1 MGEQDFAQYM
11 DLSEYQLNYV
21 MMNSGLRIEAESFLA
36 MIKSWQAGEDEC
48 GAYVSHGE
56 YKVDVKG
63 DEIVVS
69 TEAEYEDVEKAYN
82 AGYTHAAQ
90 LYNSMPGF
98 HKRREY
104 KYEGTVESVLL
115 IDDMSTEIIA
125 DGKHLP
131 GTILKLVYKLK
142 GVEKLSLVTAA
153 LSYAAYEGEIP
164 ESDNIFIEDG
174 VCKLKKDKSLVGSIA
189 TMDTLVKTMVQKADV
204 PLMDAIRMASETPAK
219 VMGILDR
226 TGTLEEG
233 KEANVVLMN
242 DKLDVTS
249 VWLKG
254 TRVK

>member
-1 MGEQDFAQYM
+1 
-11 DLSEYQLNYV
+11 
-21 MMNSGLRIEAESFLA
+21 
-36 MIKSWQAGEDEC
+36 
-48 GAYVSHGE
+48 
-56 YKVDVKG
+56 
-63 DEIVVS
+63 
-69 TEAEYEDVEKAYN
+69 
-82 AGYTHAAQ
+82 
-90 LYNSMPGF
+90 
-98 HKRREY
+98 
-104 KYEGTVESVLL
+104 
-115 IDDMSTEIIA
+115 MSTEIIA

-204 PLMDAIRMASETPAK
+204 PLRDAIRMASETPAK